1 MYVRVRDI
9 LIIHG
14 KKLQG
19 RGIPVP
25 EERYIIR
32 AADAEPQR
40 QAVIVQRLLT
50 ICVVNVMSGIAVPG
64 TLIAV
69 QKERTLGTVIIIFF
83 ARCAVV
89 LTTVSGAQ
97 CIAAVHCRS

>member
-1 MYVRVRDI
+1 M
-9 LIIHG
+9 IIHG

-19 RGIPVP
+19 RGTPVP

-32 AADAEPQR
+32 AAGAGPQR
-40 QAVIVQRLLT
+40 LAVTVQRLLT
-50 ICVVNVMSGIAVPG
+50 ICAANVMSGIAVPG

-69 QKERTLGTVIIIFF
+69 QKERTLGTAIIIFF

-89 LTTVSGAQ
+89 LTTVSGVQ
-97 CIAAVHCRS
+97 CIAAVHYRS